1 MNPDLLK
8 QLKDIKPPVAV
19 PDHSLWLLLGT
30 AAAAAG
36 LAALAWYL
44 WRRRPARKRRRRKS
58 PRQIAREKLSAID
71 YTDTKGAVYAFGEYL
86 PALIADDPALTEAFE
101 ALQKELEPYKY
112 KKEVPPLAPDHEKA
126 MRRLVKKGLK
136 RG

>member
-1 MNPDLLK
+1 MKADLLK

-19 PDHSLWLLLGT
+19 PDHSLAMLLALS
-30 AAAAAG
+30 AAV
-36 LAALAWYL
+36 LLIAALLFYV
-44 WRRRPARKRRRRKS
+44 WRRRAVVPLRRRKT
-58 PRQIAREKLSAID
+58 PRQIAREKLAAID
-71 YTDTKGAVYAFGEYL
+71 YADTKGAVYTFGEYL
-86 PALIADDPALTEAFE
+86 PRLIADDPALTAAFE

-112 KKEVPPLAPDHEKA
+112 KKEVPSLAPEHEKA